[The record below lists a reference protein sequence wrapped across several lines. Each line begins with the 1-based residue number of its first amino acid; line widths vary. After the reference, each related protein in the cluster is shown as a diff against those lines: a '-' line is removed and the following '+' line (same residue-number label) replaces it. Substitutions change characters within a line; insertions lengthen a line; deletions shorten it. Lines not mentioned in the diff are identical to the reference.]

1 MVQISHTNNKLQ
13 DGTTDKLKGEQ
24 QGKYIFFLKKK
35 RKEKETSTA
44 CAQVTA
50 YLNECQDLGFPLGL

>member
-1 MVQISHTNNKLQ
+1 MAQLTNWKGSNK
-13 DGTTDKLKGEQ
+13 EN
-24 QGKYIFFLKKK
+24 IFFFKKK

-50 YLNECQDLGFPLGL
+50 YLSECQDLGFPLGL

>member
-1 MVQISHTNNKLQ
+1 LVQISHTNNKLQ

-24 QGKYIFFLKKK
+24 QGKYILKKKK

-50 YLNECQDLGFPLGL
+50 YLSECQDLGFSLGL

>member
-24 QGKYIFFLKKK
+24 QGKYIFFLKK

-44 CAQVTA
+44 YAQVTA
-50 YLNECQDLGFPLGL
+50 YLSECQDLGFPLGL